1 MDNGLISVNGE
12 ISSADQ
18 ARIPAM
24 DRGLLF
30 GDNVFEVLV
39 GFGKQLLDVAPHL
52 QRLRLSAENLEIPVP
67 WSDAEL
73 LFEMEALA
81 DQISTRKKYLRL
93 VITRGVGLG
102 LGSAEEMYPNKYL
115 YAFPAKIEP
124 AEYLQ
129 NGIALKLKRSPI
141 IERGPNP
148 KTGNYLRSI
157 LAMRAANREGFQDV
171 LWSNAEGEIT
181 EASTANIF
189 FLGREGDLVEVATPT
204 LQSGILSGI
213 TRGTLIRILNQAKIP
228 VTERV
233 IYHDEIPRFD
243 EAFLCSTVRGL
254 MPITKIDRHVLRT
267 TRPNSTF
274 QHFQRLFNAHVH
286 VQLGY
291 AVDWNTGVKL

>member
-1 MDNGLISVNGE
+1 
-12 ISSADQ
+12 
-18 ARIPAM
+18 M

-39 GFGKQLLDVAPHL
+39 GFGKHLLDVEPHL
-52 QRLRLSAENLEIPVP
+52 ERLRGSAENLEIPVP
-67 WSDAEL
+67 WSNEDL
-73 LFEMEALA
+73 RFEMESLA
-81 DQISTRKKYLRL
+81 EQITAPKKYIRL
-93 VITRGVGLG
+93 VITRGDGLG
-102 LGSAEEMYPNKYL
+102 LGSIETANPNKYL
-115 YAFPAKIEP
+115 YAFPANREP
-124 AEYLQ
+124 EHHLRE
-129 NGIALKLKRSPI
+129 GIALKLKRSPV

-157 LAMRAANREGFQDV
+157 LAVRAANREGFQDV

-189 FLGREGDLVEVATPT
+189 LLARDGDLLEVATPH

-213 TRGTLIRILNQAKIP
+213 TRRTLIRILNQAKIP

-233 IYHDEIPRFD
+233 IYHDELPRFD

-254 MPITKIDRHVLRT
+254 IPINRIDQHRLHT

-274 QHFQRLFNAHVH
+274 QHLQRLYNAWVH
-286 VQLGY
+286 SQLGY
-291 AVDWNTGVKL
+291 AVNWNTGERR